1 VLSRID
7 LDDGLSDTG
16 NSMDS
21 KTFVKELEVSAQ
33 AAMAEFAA
41 AAENA
46 ESAAETAIEA
56 SIHVPQLLQVALA
69 NEISVSDLAAAWMPS
84 TREADVKI
92 TFAQQVGDEADH
104 FRLVE
109 GRLNALGV
117 STAEFVPP
125 ALNPLFAYLRSLE
138 TTVERIAAGPFT
150 LESIAYQVNQQFMK
164 FCEQAGEKE
173 TVLLYQKRIQPDEL
187 HHHQLGQKLL
197 EKYAVTPEDQQRA
210 RQAAAKT
217 LELARQVRL
226 LTAQRLGTA
235 CFPGC

>member
-1 VLSRID
+1 
-7 LDDGLSDTG
+7 
-16 NSMDS
+16 MDS
-21 KTFVKELEVSAQ
+21 KTFVKELEVTNRSVLTEL
-33 AAMAEFAA
+33 AEWKESGSDGAGG
-41 AAENA
+41 AAEAVDN
-46 ESAAETAIEA
+46 
-56 SIHVPQLLQVALA
+56 VPRLLQIALA
-69 NEISVSDLAAAWMPS
+69 NEISVSELAAAWMPS

-117 STAEFVPP
+117 STAGFLPP

-150 LESIAYQVNQQFMK
+150 LESVAFQVNEQFMR
-164 FCEQAGEKE
+164 FCERAGEKE
-173 TVLLYQKRIQPDEL
+173 TVWLYQKRIQPDEL
-187 HHHQLGQKLL
+187 HHHELGRKLL
-197 EKYAVTPEDQQRA
+197 EKYALTPEDQQRA
-210 RQAAAKT
+210 RRASART

-226 LTAQRLGTA
+226 LAAQKLGTT